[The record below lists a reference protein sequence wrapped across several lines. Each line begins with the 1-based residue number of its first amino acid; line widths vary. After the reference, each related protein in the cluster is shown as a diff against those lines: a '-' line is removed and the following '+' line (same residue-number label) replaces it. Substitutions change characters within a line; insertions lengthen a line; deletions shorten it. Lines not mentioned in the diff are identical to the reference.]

1 MRHHH
6 ILLTLASSY
15 SKFLQSFWFY
25 RRFQSISS
33 IDWIRSLFWNFHLNS
48 FSLTQEFPLWI
59 VHGLNWHQ
67 QKKIVLENISWMRM
81 ADIDMDWIPSGWN
94 CGLHKYNREKWLT
107 TSWSNNN
114 MKQRMIHVHC
124 GSVVYTLRRPIIN
137 WTNSFHERSRE
148 HFVFVCVVWNK
159 FESLLCA
166 ICIFQPFVDSTE
178 MWESVM

>member
-1 MRHHH
+1 
-6 ILLTLASSY
+6 
-15 SKFLQSFWFY
+15 
-25 RRFQSISS
+25 
-33 IDWIRSLFWNFHLNS
+33 
-48 FSLTQEFPLWI
+48 
-59 VHGLNWHQ
+59 
-67 QKKIVLENISWMRM
+67 M

-166 ICIFQPFVDSTE
+166 IYSSHSLIRRRCEKASCKRKTECRREEQQLFTINYMVFYGNTSVNLVCVSLLFTGITKRLFGCSCIWFARCAVHDAFNTVASE
-178 MWESVM
+178 L